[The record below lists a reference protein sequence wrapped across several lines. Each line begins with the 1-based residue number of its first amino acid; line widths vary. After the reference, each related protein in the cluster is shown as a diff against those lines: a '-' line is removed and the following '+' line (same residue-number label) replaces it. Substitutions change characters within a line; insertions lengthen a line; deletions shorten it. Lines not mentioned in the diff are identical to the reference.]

1 MNVTNNSETKEVE
14 IRLFGQLKHLADEKG
29 WPFPYI
35 FELSQECSAIELAK
49 LIGIPTDE
57 IEAVFIDGVAKPIDE
72 GWVKPGNRVG
82 FIPYGIPGP
91 YRVLLGYRKT
101 K

>member
-1 MNVTNNSETKEVE
+1 MDISDNSGTKEVE
-14 IRLFGQLKHLADEKG
+14 IRLFGKLKQWADEKG
-29 WPFPYI
+29 WSFPYI
-35 FELSQECSAIELAK
+35 FELNNECSAYELAK

-57 IEAVFIDGVAKPIDE
+57 IEAVFVDGIAKPIDE
-72 GWVKPGNRVG
+72 GRVQPGNRVG